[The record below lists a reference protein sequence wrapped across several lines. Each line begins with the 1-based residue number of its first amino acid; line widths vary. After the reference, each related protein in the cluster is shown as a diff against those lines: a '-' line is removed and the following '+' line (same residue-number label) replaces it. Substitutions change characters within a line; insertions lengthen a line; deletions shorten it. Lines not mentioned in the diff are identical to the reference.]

1 MPPTQH
7 MYRYLVEGIDT
18 ETHWGL
24 EFIYKFWQFR
34 AILQTRSFDL
44 FKKYHMYLQNPK
56 PVWNHGYSPYRG
68 GTMNLSLCLRPK
80 F

>member
-7 MYRYLVEGIDT
+7 MYRYLADGLNT

-24 EFIYKFWQFR
+24 EFIYKFWQIKIFR

-44 FKKYHMYLQNPK
+44 FRNAYIICICKIQNQFGIT
-56 PVWNHGYSPYRG
+56 VILGIEEE
-68 GTMNLSLCLRPK
+68 L
-80 F
+80 